1 MKKLHCTLLV
11 LLAPVIVFGQATL
24 TRSVSH
30 TQPMTGL
37 VFWPDNA
44 EDHHTDL
51 GQSISLE
58 FQYCLPCKVVTSKQ
72 NGQIL
77 YNWTWL
83 DNILNDIAGRGHQ
96 AVIRFR
102 YEYPSGEK
110 INGTKGATAVPDYI
124 KALPDYNETYAKNP
138 GGDGPTYYADW
149 SNHELLWFTKQ
160 FYTDLQARYGNDP
173 RIAFLEVG
181 FGHWS
186 EYHIYGTK
194 IQFGVNFPT
203 KQYQSE
209 FFQHLDTTMTIPWL
223 VSIDAGDSQYSP
235 MQSDAAMRAC
245 TFGLFDDSFMHSE
258 HDFSQGDGWNE
269 QCWQWSDPTG
279 TRWHTGVNGGE
290 ISYYTD
296 NDQQN
301 FLNPAGMYG
310 VTWEQAAAKYHIT
323 FINANDCTEGRYA
336 TPQRVTQAGLSTGY
350 HFVVTS
356 VTTSPSTSDSTSP
369 LPEEGLGEVTVT
381 NTGVAPIYR
390 DAYLA
395 VCTPIDTTRAT
406 ESLRGLLPGQSHTY
420 TIPTAL
426 TDADNLHI
434 VSNYILPGQEI
445 QFDANCTITTT
456 TDICSPLPID
466 KPGEVSKVILLPSG
480 QLRIIS
486 PHATCTI
493 LGQPI
498 TYQQKP

>member
-1 MKKLHCTLLV
+1 MKNLLLV
-11 LLAPVIVFGQATL
+11 LLTILAPVIVFGQTTL
-24 TRSVSH
+24 TRSVTH

-44 EDHHTDL
+44 EDHHATL
-51 GQSISLE
+51 GQSIALE
-58 FQYCLPCKVVTSKQ
+58 FQYCLPCKVVTGKQ
-72 NGQIL
+72 NGQIQ

-110 INGTKGATAVPDYI
+110 INGVKGATAVPDYI
-124 KALPDYNETYAKNP
+124 KTLSDYHETYASNP

-149 SNHELLWFTKQ
+149 SNSELQWFTKQ
-160 FYTDLQARYGNDP
+160 FYTDLQARYGDDP

-223 VSIDAGDSQYSP
+223 VSIDAGDNQYSP
-235 MQSDAAMRAC
+235 LQTDAAMRAC

-269 QCWQWSDPTG
+269 QCWQWSDPQG
-279 TRWHTGVNGGE
+279 NRWHTGVNGGE
-290 ISYYTD
+290 VSYYTD
-296 NDQQN
+296 NDQKN

-336 TPQRVTQAGLSTGY
+336 SATRVTQAGLATGY
-350 HFVVTS
+350 HFVVTY
-356 VTTSPSTSDSTSP
+356 VTTSP
-369 LPEEGLGEVTVT
+369 LPEEGPGEVSVTIT

-390 DAYLA
+390 DAYMA
-395 VCTPIDTTRAT
+395 VGTTRAT

-420 TIPTAL
+420 SIPAAL
-426 TDADNLHI
+426 TNANDLQI
-434 VSNYILPGQEI
+434 VSDYLLPGQEI
-445 QFDANCTITTT
+445 QFEANCTINTT
-456 TDICSPLPID
+456 TDIQSSLPV
-466 KPGEVSKVILLPSG
+466 KEPGEVVKMFTPSSPGPSQILIRTPNG
-480 QLRIIS
+480 
-486 PHATCTI
+486 TFNM
-493 LGQPI
+493 LGQCI
-498 TYQQKP
+498 SK